1 MGKNENKEQP
11 DPIVEALG
19 KIAEIRAVSLQRDPD
34 FMKDIERE
42 IAEREATKLA
52 SKPTSEAKKPVR
64 KIPPGAYANE
74 IYHRA
79 RLGKDF

>member
-1 MGKNENKEQP
+1 MSKNEDSGKP
-11 DPIVEALG
+11 DPIAESIE
-19 KIAEIRAVSLQRDPD
+19 KIAAIRAKALERNPD

-42 IAEREATKLA
+42 IAEREAAKLA
-52 SKPTSEAKKPVR
+52 SRPASETKQPVR

-74 IYHRA
+74 RFHRA